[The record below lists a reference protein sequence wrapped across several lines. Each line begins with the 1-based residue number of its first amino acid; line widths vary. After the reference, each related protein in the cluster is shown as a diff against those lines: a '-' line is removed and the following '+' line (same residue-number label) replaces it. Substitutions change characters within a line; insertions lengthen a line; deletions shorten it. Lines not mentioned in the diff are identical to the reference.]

1 MTPSRVLASAVLLA
15 ATCCP
20 DPAEAFM
27 PMRRAAPNNVV
38 DRGAVDGT
46 PKRRDAF
53 QPTGFFARVPLT
65 NGGNVDAKSMQTLF
79 RAPTARDHAD
89 SSRGTACPAQVVRR
103 LPHGRG
109 GSLPNAKLVESHKPT
124 GILVASPGWWHIS
137 LR

>member
-1 MTPSRVLASAVLLA
+1 
-15 ATCCP
+15 
-20 DPAEAFM
+20 M

-89 SSRGTACPAQVVRR
+89 SSRGTACPLR
-103 LPHGRG
+103 LFDVFHMVEVGLCRTPNWLSRIN
-109 GSLPNAKLVESHKPT
+109 LPVFL
-124 GILVASPGWWHIS
+124 
-137 LR
+137 